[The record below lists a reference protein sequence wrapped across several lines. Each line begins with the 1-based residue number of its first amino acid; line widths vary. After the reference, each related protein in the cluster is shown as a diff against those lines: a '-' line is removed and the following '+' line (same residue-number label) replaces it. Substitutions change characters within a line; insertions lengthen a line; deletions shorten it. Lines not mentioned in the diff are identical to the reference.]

1 MIEHCLQESYSGRA
15 DLSNRFMR
23 IVGVGRV
30 CEIRQTTPFTTIFL
44 FGKGAPGVVSN
55 AVPSFGK
62 SSGGFVKS
70 IVPTIETAVTT
81 VNPGEMQLFLVEQKY
96 IYSGAPLE
104 RTRY

>member
-1 MIEHCLQESYSGRA
+1 MLVGSVKLDKQIL
-15 DLSNRFMR
+15 
-23 IVGVGRV
+23 IVY
-30 CEIRQTTPFTTIFL
+30 IKIPYTTIFL